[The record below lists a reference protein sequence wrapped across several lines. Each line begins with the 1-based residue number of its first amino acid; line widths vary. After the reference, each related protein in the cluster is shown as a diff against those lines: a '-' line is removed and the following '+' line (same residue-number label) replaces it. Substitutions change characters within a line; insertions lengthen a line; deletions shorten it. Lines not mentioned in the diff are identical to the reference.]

1 MSASRAQCDS
11 CGEFFRCLGTHWGKK
26 PQCRPST
33 APLPAQVLGGMQE
46 DESVQDR
53 HFQNVLRARAA
64 EVLQHLRYDKYASES
79 LIDELKPAFSSVRR
93 LELDVLRC
101 KLLPLIRPGTEKQL
115 DDVLAAVADPF
126 YGLRTS
132 KRERDYAVEVQ
143 KLPVIE
149 PRVRNLRQPGSKI
162 DYKDVKNH
170 GSVGFSIVNT
180 LARLMQNDSDICE
193 QIIVA
198 SDEWKTGSLHEVRA
212 AQFFDITDGENFRN
226 HKISRKADESEINT
240 VRVGLQLY
248 NDGVTMTNPIGFGKS
263 ENKYECCYAAI
274 ANLPPRL
281 RFNMDAIQLLE
292 LTNSKAFKAYGAVRI
307 LGGRDAAGNAVEN
320 DNFAADMRRLDEGVE
335 ISNLMRLSPG

>member
-143 KLPVIE
+143 KLPVVE

-193 QIIVA
+193 QIIAA

-307 LGGRDAAGNAVEN
+307 LGAKAGETQLVMLWRTTTLRQICDASMKVW
-320 DNFAADMRRLDEGVE
+320 R
-335 ISNLMRLSPG
+335 